1 MTKNK
6 LDGYLFFILIILAIT
21 TMSIQNGT
29 NRSSL
34 VGCSLHNGTGG
45 VSSSAKLGSED
56 TSMGCSINPIANFSV
71 PTANVG

>member
-1 MTKNK
+1 
-6 LDGYLFFILIILAIT
+6 
-21 TMSIQNGT
+21 MSIQNGT